1 MNPHAQP
8 RAVARNDAIV
18 DDLRDEILRGVFG
31 GGERLIESDLC
42 ARYGC
47 GRAVARAALVQL
59 ESEGLVVRQPNRG
72 ATVRRISVAE
82 AIEITEA
89 RAALEQLISAR
100 AARHATDGERAE
112 LVGIVADMRV
122 AVAANDTARYSDLNR
137 TLHRRICEIG
147 HHAVAADL
155 VQNLRNRAVSHQFRL
170 SMMPGRPT
178 ESLAQHAAIVEAVVA
193 GDEEAAGA
201 AMATHLMSV
210 IDVLRRWGDAH

>member
-1 MNPHAQP
+1 MSDVRPS
-8 RAVARNDAIV
+8 AVARSDAIV
-18 DDLRDEILRGVFG
+18 DELRDEILSGVFG

-42 ARYGC
+42 ERYGC

-89 RAALEQLISAR
+89 RAALEQLISSR

-112 LVGIVADMRV
+112 LVSIVAEMRV
-122 AVAANDTARYSDLNR
+122 AVAANDTARYSELNR

-193 GDEEAAGA
+193 GDEQAAGA
-201 AMATHLMSV
+201 AMAAHLMSV